1 MELIKMLPFL
11 GSAEKKELVEAILN
25 NELLEGHVSTLAIV
39 PFLESE
45 DVSRLFQASLTGQI
59 NDNPSSFLPF
69 LSDEEISNLI
79 NQIQSGE
86 QKNLPIETVMPYL
99 DFDQIKSLF
108 GQVLD
113 SLKKPK
119 QE

>member
-11 GSAEKKELVEAILN
+11 GSAEKKEMVEAILN
-25 NELLEGHVSTLAIV
+25 HELLEGKELTIAIV

-59 NDNPSSFLPF
+59 DVNPSGFLPF
-69 LSDEEISNLI
+69 LSEEEISKLMD
-79 NQIQSGE
+79 QIQSGE
-86 QKNLPIETVMPYL
+86 QKNLAMETVIPYL
-99 DFDQIKSLF
+99 DVDQIKSLF
-108 GQVLD
+108 NEVFD
-113 SLKKPK
+113 ALKKPK